1 MEPKFQNSF
10 IPKKPMGLTQNV
22 GVNVVHSTNIFSV
35 IAGITFVIA
44 LLISG
49 GLFAYGKILDTQIKE
64 VQAKILAARAAYEP
78 EKIKELID
86 IDKRMTSSDDLLRN
100 HIAVSE
106 ILSLFENLTLK
117 KMRFTS
123 FDYAK
128 NDNKSTVSI
137 SGDIQ
142 TYNAL
147 ARQQEFFESTEFIIN
162 PTFTDFNLGDNGYIS
177 VKFSADID
185 QSLISYKRIIDK
197 TISN

>member
-35 IAGITFVIA
+35 IAGIIFVIA

-49 GLFAYGKILDTQIKE
+49 GLFAYGKILDGQIEE
-64 VQAKILAARAAYEP
+64 VQAKILAARGAYEP

-86 IDKRMTSSDDLLRN
+86 IDRKITSSEDLLRN
-100 HIAVSE
+100 HVAVSE
-106 ILSLFENLTLK
+106 VLSLLEELTLK

-123 FDYAK
+123 FDYT
-128 NDNKSTVSI
+128 NNNNKPEVTI
-137 SGDIQ
+137 AGDVQ

-147 ARQQEFFESTEFIIN
+147 AKQQEFFASTEFIRN

-185 QSLISYKRIIDK
+185 QSLISYKRIMDK
-197 TISN
+197 TITN